1 MQLDRSTVPLVAIPL
16 DLAGFVVVGQ
26 EVRGRLVEVRVI
38 AEAQAAECPACQHLS
53 AKVHDRRPR
62 RLLDQPLGDYQVT
75 LVVVR
80 RRFRCPFCD
89 LVFTETDE
97 LAGRRRRLTR
107 RLRARVFE
115 EAKRRSVKEVAEAFG
130 VSDKTVRGIL
140 AERFAE
146 HCLGSERGEWIE
158 RLRLL
163 GIDEFSIR
171 KGQRYATGLHDL
183 ERHRLIEV
191 LEGRKADAVQKAL
204 EGFPESVRESIEAV
218 SMDLCLPFRLAVETV
233 LPDAVI
239 VADKFHVVAWVNE
252 ALKSVIKRSL
262 RAKSRDEPLR
272 KAGRLLLGKGE
283 TLSTEERGRLLG
295 LLKPKEYRELR
306 RAWLLKEELRRWY
319 RETKSRVEARLQLR
333 AWREMLLEEGTPKEF
348 RALVPTLDH
357 WREQIIA
364 YFEYRVTQGPVE
376 GRNNQA
382 KVIER
387 QAYGYRNFQNLRRR
401 LLLAC

>member
-1 MQLDRSTVPLVAIPL
+1 MQLDRITIPL
-16 DLAGFVVVGQ
+16 DLAGFAVVGQ
-26 EVRGRLVEVRVI
+26 EVRGRLVEVVVI
-38 AEAQAAECPACQHLS
+38 AEAQAAECPVCQHLS

-80 RRFRCPFCD
+80 RRFRCLFCD
-89 LVFTETDE
+89 LVFSETDE
-97 LAGRRRRLTR
+97 VAGRRRRLTR

-115 EAKRRSVKEVAEAFG
+115 EAKRRSVREVAAAFG
-130 VSDKTVRGIL
+130 ISDKTVRGIL
-140 AERFAE
+140 TEHFAGS
-146 HCLGSERGEWIE
+146 GSERSERIE

-191 LEGRKADAVQKAL
+191 VEGRKAEAVQKAL
-204 EGFPESVRESIEAV
+204 ECLPESARESIEAV

-233 LPDAVI
+233 LPDAAI
-239 VADKFHVVAWVNE
+239 VADKFHVVAWLNE
-252 ALKSVIKRSL
+252 ALRAVWKRVL
-262 RAKSRDEPLR
+262 IGRGRDEPLR

-283 TLSTEERGRLLG
+283 ALGREERQRLLC
-295 LLKPKEYRELR
+295 LLKPTEYRELR

-319 RETKSRVEARLQLR
+319 RETKSTVEARLQLR
-333 AWREMLLEEGTPKEF
+333 AWRGMLLDEGTPKEF
-348 RALVPTLDH
+348 RALVQTLDH
-357 WREQIIA
+357 WREAILA